1 MATLPPLSDEDA
13 GAEAPATA
21 PRMPVDTQFD
31 VSATTARTAAMA
43 RTAARERMRL
53 VAAPMSNG
61 YGSDT
66 ASHSHM
72 TIL

>member
-21 PRMPVDTQFD
+21 PQMPVDTQFD
-31 VSATTARTAAMA
+31 VSATTAGIVAM
-43 RTAARERMRL
+43 ERMRL

-61 YGSDT
+61 YRLDT

>member
-1 MATLPPLSDEDA
+1 MATRPPLSDEDA

-21 PRMPVDTQFD
+21 PQMPVDTQFD
-31 VSATTARTAAMA
+31 VSATTARTAA
-43 RTAARERMRL
+43 RERMRL
-53 VAAPMSNG
+53 MAAPMSNG